1 MQLSISVQNGKI
13 KLDLWDISW
22 RSITFVALKDNQRYA
37 APAQHFTKILKYSVS
52 FPLSC
57 ILIKVVFIKKN
68 NMPQMSESES
78 CHLASSRPSLP
89 HSLGCYQH
97 NTSYYSKYKIYS
109 WEIIN
114 ISGPSVNKSSPSR
127 PRYWPIHGHQNTVT
141 QSVEP
146 RIRDE
151 LSDTRW
157 FWRGSGRAWCIR
169 LHHLIKITT
178 CKLGKYIYIV
188 KSFIFVILILFFL

>member
-1 MQLSISVQNGKI
+1 MFSLSS
-13 KLDLWDISW
+13 S
-22 RSITFVALKDNQRYA
+22 
-37 APAQHFTKILKYSVS
+37 TKIGLNHSWSWIWIPYQTQFHWNSKIFGE
-52 FPLSC
+52 FPLFLHPNKGRFPQKEQYATDEWEWELSSC
-57 ILIKVVFIKKN
+57 LI
-68 NMPQMSESES
+68 
-78 CHLASSRPSLP
+78 SSLTPSLC
-89 HSLGCYQH
+89 CYQH

-127 PRYWPIHGHQNTVT
+127 QRYWPIHGHQNTVT
-141 QSVEP
+141 QSVEL

-178 CKLGKYIYIV
+178 CKLGKYIYVYIHC
-188 KSFIFVILILFFL
+188 